1 MEKAPAG
8 LQRAQWIPGWQ
19 RLGEMGTAAEGV
31 RPLSASH
38 GIPQLHAQ
46 HVPEL
51 LLVSSLWYPLVSLLQ
66 TL

>member
-19 RLGEMGTAAEGV
+19 GLGEMGTAAEGV